1 MTQDEMTCEQFEERL
16 ADYMEGEITAAERA
30 QMDAHAASCIAC
42 GALLSDLQR
51 IVAEAAELPE
61 IAPPAAV
68 WSGIESRIS
77 TAIVPIAT
85 HRRSIPLV
93 RALTSAAA
101 MILLTATATYIATV
115 KYMSDSHTP
124 VSNTAQ
130 SVAQRPANTTPAG
143 ISSVEG
149 DSSTTQI
156 DKPNASYPTSVERGV
171 PDAGSSSVRTVS
183 RADRT
188 RSRTANAASVYDA
201 EIARLRSVIK
211 RRDDLDPKTIATIQR
226 SLAVIDTAIT
236 QARAAVAADPA
247 SAFLNQRLAD
257 AQTKKVELLRTAAML
272 PST

>member
-1 MTQDEMTCEQFEERL
+1 MIQDEMTCEQFEERL

-30 QMDAHAASCIAC
+30 QMEAHAASCAAC

-93 RALTSAAA
+93 RALTAAAA

-115 KYMSDSHTP
+115 KYMSDSP

-130 SVAQRPANTTPAG
+130 SVAQRPASTAPAG

-149 DSSTTQI
+149 GSSATQI
-156 DKPNASYPTSVERGV
+156 DKPNASYATSVERGV